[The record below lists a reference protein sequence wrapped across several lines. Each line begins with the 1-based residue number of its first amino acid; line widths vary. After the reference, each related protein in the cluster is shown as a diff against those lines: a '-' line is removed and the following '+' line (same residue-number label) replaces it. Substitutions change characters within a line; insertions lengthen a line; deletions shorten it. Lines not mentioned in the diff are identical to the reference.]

1 MKRYQKFLL
10 LLISSVSLW
19 IIAMK
24 QYPSSSFLPFLPLI
38 VILLFGLY
46 SATVILYGVLTF
58 NDCKKEYFELK
69 RDIEEAESFLLK
81 NGIQF
86 SPSYQPISKKMK

>member
-1 MKRYQKFLL
+1 
-10 LLISSVSLW
+10 
-19 IIAMK
+19 
-24 QYPSSSFLPFLPLI
+24 
-38 VILLFGLY
+38 
-46 SATVILYGVLTF
+46 VILYGVLTF

-86 SPSYQPISKKMK
+86 SPSYQPISNKMK